1 MTVVAVLWPVFLLP
15 MLALA
20 PLAIERGRSPWWGML
35 GLASYPGLVVG
46 LICLFAMEPGN
57 LPERIAYGRF
67 ERGEIDADEYERI
80 RRAVATQQ

>member
-1 MTVVAVLWPVFLLP
+1 MIVVAILWAGFLLP

-20 PLAIERGRSPWWGML
+20 PLAIERGRSPVWGVL
-35 GLASYPGLVVG
+35 GLASYPGMIVG

-57 LPERIAYGRF
+57 VPERIAYGRF

-80 RRAVATQQ
+80 RRAVATQR